1 MSFRSRRKIFELPSW
16 SPATVLN
23 ALLVLTALGGVFWV
37 LLRTPFPQTPVMAT
51 AASHPAG
58 VATAGH
64 IALRIT
70 PRREFYWNGE
80 GPYPLEG
87 FAGRLAAACRRQRD
101 VEIAFTADPGV
112 EFGDARLILDA
123 IRDRPEV
130 RLSDLAP
137 Q

>member
-1 MSFRSRRKIFELPSW
+1 
-16 SPATVLN
+16 
-23 ALLVLTALGGVFWV
+23 
-37 LLRTPFPQTPVMAT
+37 MAT

-87 FAGRLAAACRRQRD
+87 FAGRRAEACRRQRD